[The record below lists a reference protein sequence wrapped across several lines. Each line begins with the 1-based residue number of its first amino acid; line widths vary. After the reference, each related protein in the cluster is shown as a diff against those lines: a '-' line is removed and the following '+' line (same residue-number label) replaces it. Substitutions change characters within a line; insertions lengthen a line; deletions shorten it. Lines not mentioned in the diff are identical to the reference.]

1 MMRRYIGTSFGAFRD
16 VKHDPSCGVF
26 FLLKMT
32 LSEMPYEIVRLITSN
47 VTFKDALHGGESC
60 IRLASL
66 FDFNVSSMAS
76 TLHLSIINS
85 APWLWKASEAGRTP
99 RAK

>member
-1 MMRRYIGTSFGAFRD
+1 MILHVAY
-16 VKHDPSCGVF
+16 F

-32 LSEMPYEIVRLITSN
+32 LSEMPYEIVRLITIHVSFN
-47 VTFKDALHGGESC
+47 DALHVGESC

-66 FDFNVSSMAS
+66 FDFNVSSMPS
-76 TLHLSIINS
+76 TLHPSITNS
-85 APWLWKASEAGRTP
+85 ASWLCKASEAGRTP